1 MNVNLFAT
9 IVQWSVFFFM
19 LAAIP
24 RNPKTPDTLKI
35 SSTGEHNSIIIDT
48 MQWLPQVTDTTTAK
62 SVAGEINQ
70 AGENN
75 SVEIQTRR
83 EALTSKKPVTSNLKP
98 ETIKIK
104 QTGKNNSIKINSK

>member
-1 MNVNLFAT
+1 MNVNLFA
-9 IVQWSVFFFM
+9 ILQWSVFFVL

-24 RNPKTPDTLKI
+24 CNRTAPDTLKI
-35 SSTGEHNSIIIDT
+35 SSTGEHNRILIDT
-48 MQWLPQVTDTTTAK
+48 MQWLSQVSDTTTAK

-83 EALTSKKPVTSNLKP
+83 EALTSKKPETCNLKP
-98 ETIKIK
+98 ANIKIK
-104 QTGKNNSIKINSK
+104 QTGKNNSVKINSK